1 MAELGWRRPLR
12 WIAGSLV
19 ACAILRWAVPR
30 LFGDRAARDAVRRF
44 NRRWLNPVMLRF
56 AGRPHWYA
64 ARLEHLGRHTG
75 HVYATPVVAK
85 AVTGGFAVPLPYGR
99 GVDWLRN
106 LQAAGRAWLQVD
118 GERYR
123 VGDPRIVPVAEIE
136 TQLPAY
142 YRRPT
147 QRSMIPEWL
156 VLTAERDA
164 VARPPSTRAPR
175 AVLRQQ
181 AAAAASRKESRS

>member
-1 MAELGWRRPLR
+1 M
-12 WIAGSLV
+12 
-19 ACAILRWAVPR
+19 
-30 LFGDRAARDAVRRF
+30 
-44 NRRWLNPVMLRF
+44 
-56 AGRPHWYA
+56 
-64 ARLEHLGRHTG
+64 
-75 HVYATPVVAK
+75 AK

-164 VARPPSTRAPR
+164 VARPPSTRVPR